1 MVELT
6 QQKKPIAFKDICLS
20 SEDIVTRD
28 ITLADLRECLS
39 KGWADFSARPL
50 GSAPLI
56 VLFYFLGAL
65 IITLASFGL
74 DLNYFAFPIVAGFT
88 LVGPII
94 AIGFFEISRQREQG
108 IEATWRSA
116 FEFIHTSSF
125 APVLA
130 LSIIMAVVYVFWLY
144 LAELIYFSLFSATPP
159 ASLDDFISQLF
170 TTRHGGA
177 LIAYGNFVGFLFAFT
192 AMAISVVAFPLALD
206 KPVTSLTAMSVS
218 IRAVTSNMLVMI
230 VWGLIVGAL
239 LLIGAV
245 FFLIGL
251 AVTLPVL
258 GHATWHLYH
267 KLVVR

>member
-6 QQKKPIAFKDICLS
+6 QQGKQIAFKDICLS
-20 SEDIVTRD
+20 SDDIETRD
-28 ITLADLRECLS
+28 VTLADLRDCLS

-56 VLFYFLGAL
+56 VLFYFLGAFL
-65 IITLASFGL
+65 ITLAAFGL
-74 DLNYFAFPIVAGFT
+74 DLRYFAFPIVAGFT
-88 LVGPII
+88 LVGPIV
-94 AIGFFEISRQREQG
+94 ALGFFEISRQREQG
-108 IEATWRSA
+108 LQTNWRSA

-130 LSIIMAVVYVFWLY
+130 LSLTMAVLYLFWLY
-144 LAELIYFSLFSATPP
+144 LAELIYFSLFSANPP
-159 ASLDDFISQLF
+159 ASAGDFISQLF

-177 LIAYGNFVGFLFAFT
+177 LIAYGNFVGFLFAF
-192 AMAISVVAFPLALD
+192 AALSISAVAFPLALD
-206 KPVTSLTAMSVS
+206 KPVTSLTAVSVS
-218 IRAVTSNMLVMI
+218 IRAVTSNMLPMI

-239 LLIGAV
+239 LLIGAA

-258 GHATWHLYH
+258 GHATWHLYR
-267 KLVVR
+267 KLVVQ

>member
-6 QQKKPIAFKDICLS
+6 QQDKQIAFKDICLS
-20 SEDIVTRD
+20 SDDIETRD
-28 ITLADLRECLS
+28 VTLADLRDCLS

-56 VLFYFLGAL
+56 VLFYFLGAFL
-65 IITLASFGL
+65 ITLAAFGL
-74 DLNYFAFPIVAGFT
+74 DLRYFAFPIVAGFT
-88 LVGPII
+88 LVGPIV
-94 AIGFFEISRQREQG
+94 ALGFFEISRQREQG
-108 IEATWRSA
+108 LQTNWRSA

-130 LSIIMAVVYVFWLY
+130 LSLTMAVLYLFWLY
-144 LAELIYFSLFSATPP
+144 LAELIYFSLFSANPP
-159 ASLDDFISQLF
+159 ASVGDFISQLF

-177 LIAYGNFVGFLFAFT
+177 LIAYGNFVGFLFAF
-192 AMAISVVAFPLALD
+192 AALSISAVAFPLALD
-206 KPVTSLTAMSVS
+206 KPVTSLTAVSVS
-218 IRAVTSNMLVMI
+218 IRAVTSNMLPMI

-239 LLIGAV
+239 LLIGAA

-258 GHATWHLYH
+258 GHATWHLYR
-267 KLVVR
+267 KLVVQ

>member
-6 QQKKPIAFKDICLS
+6 EQNKEVPFKDICLS
-20 SEDIVTRD
+20 SDDIQTRE
-28 ITLADLRECLS
+28 ISLADLRECLS

-56 VLFYFLGAL
+56 VLFYFLGAF
-65 IITLASFGL
+65 IITLAAFGL
-74 DLNYFAFPIVAGFT
+74 DLSYFAFPIVAGFT

-108 IEATWRSA
+108 LNTNWRSA

-130 LSIIMAVVYVFWLY
+130 LSLIMAVLYVFWLY
-144 LAELIYFSLFSATPP
+144 LAELIYFSLFSANPP
-159 ASLDDFISQLF
+159 ASVAEFIGQLF

-177 LIAYGNFVGFLFAFT
+177 LVAYGNFVGFLFAF
-192 AMAISVVAFPLALD
+192 AALSISVVAFPLALD

-230 VWGLIVGAL
+230 AWGVIVGAL
-239 LLIGAV
+239 LLIGAA

-258 GHATWHLYH
+258 GHATWHLYR
-267 KLVVR
+267 KLVVQ